1 MRLFLLAQLV
11 IQPGEKGAADR
22 PADETV
28 CRASGMEVYT
38 REEETRS
45 LTRERLR
52 SAATP
57 PPGPSGSFGIGKMK
71 EEQLRKRRSA
81 V

>member
-1 MRLFLLAQLV
+1 
-11 IQPGEKGAADR
+11 
-22 PADETV
+22 
-28 CRASGMEVYT
+28 MEVYT